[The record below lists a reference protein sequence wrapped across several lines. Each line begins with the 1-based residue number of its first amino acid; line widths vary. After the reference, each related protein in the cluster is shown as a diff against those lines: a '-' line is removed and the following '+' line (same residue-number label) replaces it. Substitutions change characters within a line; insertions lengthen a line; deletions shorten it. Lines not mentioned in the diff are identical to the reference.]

1 MGTLSLLQWQKVPA
15 SGHRHISP
23 ELSAGDTAR
32 LHLHLSHP
40 HEPHCVEDIIVAATS
55 KDNTLRLWKEVQK
68 QCKRAWRAS
77 TFRVASFLIES
88 KILPIDS
95 SQFMLG
101 SLILLPTI
109 SLYVLDFWFFI
120 L

>member
-1 MGTLSLLQWQKVPA
+1 MVEIRADLFGLLA
-15 SGHRHISP
+15 
-23 ELSAGDTAR
+23 A
-32 LHLHLSHP
+32 HP
-40 HEPHCVEDIIVAATS
+40 VKLLVSQPQ
-55 KDNTLRLWKEVQK
+55 EVQK
-68 QCKRAWRAS
+68 QCKRVWRAS

-88 KILPIDS
+88 KIFPIDS
-95 SQFMLG
+95 SQFNLG

>member
-1 MGTLSLLQWQKVPA
+1 MVDVQADLFGLLATHPVKLLVSLPQ
-15 SGHRHISP
+15 
-23 ELSAGDTAR
+23 
-32 LHLHLSHP
+32 
-40 HEPHCVEDIIVAATS
+40 
-55 KDNTLRLWKEVQK
+55 EVQK

-77 TFRVASFLIES
+77 TFRVASFLIKS
-88 KILPIDS
+88 KILAIDS

>member
-1 MGTLSLLQWQKVPA
+1 MILGVLLIVEIQADLYSLLAAHPLKPLVSVPQ
-15 SGHRHISP
+15 
-23 ELSAGDTAR
+23 
-32 LHLHLSHP
+32 
-40 HEPHCVEDIIVAATS
+40 
-55 KDNTLRLWKEVQK
+55 EVQK
-68 QCKRAWRAS
+68 QCKRAWQAS
-77 TFRVASFLIES
+77 TLRVASFLIES